1 MPETTDT
8 IKAKLT
14 PGEFV
19 IRKEAVDMVGL
30 PLLNKIND
38 LPKQGGHSEIDK
50 LINMASM
57 ENMKPMYG
65 GGEVKMGYGHG
76 GVVKDNMMGMMGG
89 GMANKPMMGYA
100 HGGMAKNLKPV
111 PEDNPGLGKLPDQVR
126 NRMGYMQEGGS
137 VQDNTATDLMN
148 LLALKELSEQSPE
161 FSMFDADSRGGTI
174 LDDDI
179 LGISE
184 GNFIPAAGIAKLVR
198 PNFLRK
204 KILGY
209 TPDSPFK
216 NNVLLDRETKAARS
230 AMDKLLELQQ
240 KANTQMYGDKSIF
253 YKDQKKELN
262 KLADLAR
269 SYFGDDYVAKRIN
282 FQEGGEV
289 QDSKPMM
296 DFFMRDFQDPRKKD
310 LKGPVMS
317 GELDPREALQML
329 LNMQTAD
336 RLRATGD
343 TTNVLFDR
351 LKEAGY
357 EKGGEVQDSLM
368 GMMYGGMAKKKK
380 GYGYQDG
387 GEVQE
392 SIGTYDDPSPEQLN
406 KYGGYYDL
414 MNAFEE
420 ADKNKASILGQAFS
434 RAQER
439 GARALNLDI
448 PIPESEKLFDR
459 NDFTGIR
466 KSNMVGPDAD
476 ISSLSDISFVETPNV
491 DVGGFSN
498 KFGELERRF
507 GMSPEFYKA
516 AAELGAMRP
525 SMDTAEMESTY
536 QKSLG
541 DMDRGNIDSLLG
553 LVGEARQT
561 QEGVVPIG
569 MQYGDRLKNLM
580 SKLSGGSANNIAGF
594 QEGGMVGPPAPQQNE
609 IMQPG
614 QTPPGTL
621 MGPSEADIEQLRM
634 MQAQGLQDSIQ
645 QSIVDKARNSLQ
657 LMQLL
662 DSLGGET
669 ESIENIGPY
678 KPFLDDGKIYLDQ
691 EELPSAEEPSKGDM
705 IRMLMD
711 AGMRVI

>member
-38 LPKQGGHSEIDK
+38 LPKEGGHSEIDK
-50 LINMASM
+50 LIDMASL

-76 GVVKDNMMGMMGG
+76 GMVKDSMMGMMGG
-89 GMANKPMMGYA
+89 GMAKKPMMGYA

-111 PEDNPGLGKLPDQVR
+111 PDDNPGLGKLPEQVR

-216 NNVLLDRETKAARS
+216 NSVLLDRETKAARS

-269 SYFGDDYVAKRIN
+269 SYFGDDYVARRIN
-282 FQEGGEV
+282 FQE
-289 QDSKPMM
+289 
-296 DFFMRDFQDPRKKD
+296 
-310 LKGPVMS
+310 
-317 GELDPREALQML
+317 
-329 LNMQTAD
+329 
-336 RLRATGD
+336 
-343 TTNVLFDR
+343 
-351 LKEAGY
+351 
-357 EKGGEVQDSLM
+357 GGEVQDSLM

-387 GEVQE
+387 GEVDRGFLTE
-392 SIGTYDDPSPEQLN
+392 DDGVYNFKRVLSVP
-406 KYGGYYDL
+406 
-414 MNAFEE
+414 
-420 ADKNKASILGQAFS
+420 ASQ
-434 RAQER
+434 
-439 GARALNLDI
+439 
-448 PIPESEKLFDR
+448 
-459 NDFTGIR
+459 
-466 KSNMVGPDAD
+466 
-476 ISSLSDISFVETPNV
+476 
-491 DVGGFSN
+491 VGGKEGFRYYS
-498 KFGELERRF
+498 
-507 GMSPEFYKA
+507 
-516 AAELGAMRP
+516 
-525 SMDTAEMESTY
+525 
-536 QKSLG
+536 
-541 DMDRGNIDSLLG
+541 
-553 LVGEARQT
+553 GEA
-561 QEGVVPIG
+561 
-569 MQYGDRLKNLM
+569 
-580 SKLSGGSANNIAGF
+580 SADDLQSARDIAGLLANEKMVTAPQDSIPFDMIDRFLKPEKKGLRAFLPF

-669 ESIENIGPY
+669 ESIENIGPN

-705 IRMLMD
+705 IRMLMN

>member
-38 LPKQGGHSEIDK
+38 LPKEGGHSEIDK
-50 LINMASM
+50 LIDMASL

-76 GVVKDNMMGMMGG
+76 GMVKDNMMGMMGG
-89 GMANKPMMGYA
+89 GMAKKPMMGYA

-111 PEDNPGLGKLPDQVR
+111 PEDNPGLGKLPEQVR
-126 NRMGYMQEGGS
+126 NRMGYMQEGG
-137 VQDNTATDLMN
+137 
-148 LLALKELSEQSPE
+148 
-161 FSMFDADSRGGTI
+161 
-174 LDDDI
+174 
-179 LGISE
+179 
-184 GNFIPAAGIAKLVR
+184 
-198 PNFLRK
+198 
-204 KILGY
+204 
-209 TPDSPFK
+209 
-216 NNVLLDRETKAARS
+216 
-230 AMDKLLELQQ
+230 
-240 KANTQMYGDKSIF
+240 
-253 YKDQKKELN
+253 
-262 KLADLAR
+262 
-269 SYFGDDYVAKRIN
+269 
-282 FQEGGEV
+282 EV

-296 DFFMRDFQDPRKKD
+296 EFFMRDFQDPRKKD
-310 LKGPVMS
+310 LKGSVMS

-329 LNMQTAD
+329 LNMQTTD

-387 GEVQE
+387 GEVDRGFLTE
-392 SIGTYDDPSPEQLN
+392 DDGVYNFKRVLSVP
-406 KYGGYYDL
+406 
-414 MNAFEE
+414 
-420 ADKNKASILGQAFS
+420 ASQ
-434 RAQER
+434 
-439 GARALNLDI
+439 
-448 PIPESEKLFDR
+448 
-459 NDFTGIR
+459 
-466 KSNMVGPDAD
+466 
-476 ISSLSDISFVETPNV
+476 
-491 DVGGFSN
+491 VGGKEGFRYYS
-498 KFGELERRF
+498 
-507 GMSPEFYKA
+507 
-516 AAELGAMRP
+516 
-525 SMDTAEMESTY
+525 
-536 QKSLG
+536 
-541 DMDRGNIDSLLG
+541 
-553 LVGEARQT
+553 GEA
-561 QEGVVPIG
+561 
-569 MQYGDRLKNLM
+569 
-580 SKLSGGSANNIAGF
+580 SADDLQSARDIAGLLANEKMVTAPQDSIPFDMIDRFLKPEKKGLRAFLPF

-645 QSIVDKARNSLQ
+645 QNIVDKARNSLQ

-705 IRMLMD
+705 IRMLMN

>member
-76 GVVKDNMMGMMGG
+76 GMVKDNMMGMMGG

-289 QDSKPMM
+289 QDS
-296 DFFMRDFQDPRKKD
+296 
-310 LKGPVMS
+310 
-317 GELDPREALQML
+317 
-329 LNMQTAD
+329 
-336 RLRATGD
+336 
-343 TTNVLFDR
+343 
-351 LKEAGY
+351 
-357 EKGGEVQDSLM
+357 LM

-380 GYGYQDG
+380 GYGYQDGDG